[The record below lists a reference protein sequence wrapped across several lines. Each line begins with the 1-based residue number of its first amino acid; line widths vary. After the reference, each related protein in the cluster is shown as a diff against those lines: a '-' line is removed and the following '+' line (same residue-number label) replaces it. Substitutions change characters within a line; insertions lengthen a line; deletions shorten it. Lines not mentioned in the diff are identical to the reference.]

1 MELVRQELP
10 GGSRVTGWLHP
21 LCADAPAF
29 DARPAV
35 LVIPGGA
42 YEHIGFAEG
51 EPVALQ
57 FFAAGYQAFLL
68 DYAVAPR
75 ARDWQPMIDAARA
88 VDWLHRQAAA
98 LHIRPGQVAVCGF
111 SAGGHLAACSAILWD
126 AVPVQEALGQPGPAC
141 RPDAV
146 ILSYPVITAGRYRHE
161 GSIRNIAGEDPA
173 LWERFSLEKQVRPGL
188 PPFFVWH
195 TVADGVVPVENALL
209 LAGALRKS
217 SVPFEL
223 HLFPEGD
230 HGMSLCTAALGT
242 EMPHNAR
249 WFGLCLDWLSG
260 VFGFRA

>member
-1 MELVRQELP
+1 MELVREELP
-10 GGSRVTGWLHP
+10 GGGSVTGWLHP
-21 LCADAPAF
+21 LCGDAPDY

-57 FFAAGYQAFLL
+57 FYAAGYQAFLL

-88 VDWLHRQAAA
+88 VAWLHRQAAA
-98 LHIRPGQVAVCGF
+98 LRIRPGRVAVCGF

-126 AVPVQEALGQPGPAC
+126 APAVQAALEQPGLVC

-146 ILSYPVITAGRYRHE
+146 ILAYPVINAGPYRHE
-161 GSIRNIAGEDPA
+161 GTIANIAGDDPA
-173 LWERFSLEKQVRPGL
+173 LRERFSLEKQVRPGL

-195 TVADGVVPVENALL
+195 TVADEVVPVENALL
-209 LAGALRKS
+209 LAGALRKNG
-217 SVPFEL
+217 VPFEL
-223 HLFPEGD
+223 HLFPEGG
-230 HGMSLCTAALGT
+230 HGMSLCTPSLGA
-242 EMPHNAR
+242 ELPHNAR
-249 WFGLCLDWLSG
+249 WFGLCLEWLG
-260 VFGFRA
+260 GAFGFRA